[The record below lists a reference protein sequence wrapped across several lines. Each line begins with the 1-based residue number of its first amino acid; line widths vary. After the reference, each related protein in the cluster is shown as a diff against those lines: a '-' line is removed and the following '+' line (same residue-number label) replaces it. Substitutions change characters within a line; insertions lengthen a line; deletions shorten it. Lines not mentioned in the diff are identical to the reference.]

1 MLYNLGHS
9 PMNRISHS
17 GSYLELFL
25 TFAKVGAFTIGGGL
39 AMVSVIHDD
48 LVTKKK
54 WLDDEE
60 FMDILAIAQTL
71 PGLLAVNF
79 SIFLGFRLKGTKG
92 AILSTLGSILPPFVI
107 ILLIAMV
114 FTSYKDIPAIEAIFK
129 GIRPAVV
136 ALIAVP
142 TIKLAVKGKLNW
154 LSGTLALLT
163 MLTIALLRVSPIYII
178 LTVGII
184 AAAIAYFKERR
195 QQ

>member
-1 MLYNLGHS
+1 
-9 PMNRISHS
+9 MNRISHS